1 MGYVSQPALKNL
13 KKYSYK
19 GVDEWV
25 LFQVF
30 FCCHTELKK

>member
-1 MGYVSQPALKNL
+1 MWQSGIFSMGYLSLPALKNL

-25 LFQVF
+25 LF
-30 FCCHTELKK
+30 H